1 MVISESRGEDTMFVG
16 EMCKRQVVI
25 CQPDDSIQIAA
36 ELMRDNHVGDV
47 IVVEHK
53 EGKHFPIGIL
63 TDRDIVIEV
72 LAERV
77 NLNDIAVKDVMSSEL
92 IRVKEDDY
100 IIETIEQM
108 RDKGIR
114 RVPVVNREGNLEGI
128 LAVDDTI
135 ELVADLLSNLVK
147 LFKHEFNR
155 EIKTR

>member
-1 MVISESRGEDTMFVG
+1 MFVG
-16 EMCKRQVVI
+16 EMCNRQVII
-25 CQPDDSIQIAA
+25 CRPDDSIQIAS

-47 IVVEHK
+47 IVVDHK

-72 LAERV
+72 LAEGV
-77 NLNDIAVKDVMSSEL
+77 NLNDIAVKDVMSSNL
-92 IRVKEDDY
+92 ISVKEDDF
-100 IIETIEQM
+100 IIETIAKM

-114 RVPVVNREGNLEGI
+114 RVPVVNREGSLEGI

-135 ELVADLLSNLVK
+135 ELVAELLSDLVN
-147 LFKHEFNR
+147 LFKREFNR

>member
-1 MVISESRGEDTMFVG
+1 MFVG
-16 EMCKRQVVI
+16 EMCNRQVVI
-25 CQPDDSIQIAA
+25 CRPDDSIQNAA

-72 LAERV
+72 LAQGV

-114 RVPVVNREGNLEGI
+114 RVPVVNRDGSLEGI

-135 ELVADLLSNLVK
+135 ELVAELLSNLVR
-147 LFKHEFNR
+147 LFKREFNR
-155 EIKTR
+155 ELKTR

>member
-1 MVISESRGEDTMFVG
+1 MFVG
-16 EMCKRQVVI
+16 EICNRQVVI
-25 CQPDDSIQIAA
+25 CGRDDSIQNAA

-72 LAERV
+72 LAEGV
-77 NLNDIAVKDVMSSEL
+77 NLNDIAVNDVMSSEL
-92 IRVKEDDY
+92 ISVKEDDY

-108 RDKGIR
+108 RDRGIR
-114 RVPVVNREGNLEGI
+114 RVPVVNQEGSLEGI
-128 LAVDDTI
+128 LAVDDAI
-135 ELVADLLSNLVK
+135 ELVAELLSNLVK

>member
-1 MVISESRGEDTMFVG
+1 MFVG
-16 EMCKRQVVI
+16 EMCNRQVII
-25 CQPDDSIQIAA
+25 CGPDDSIQTAS

-47 IVVEHK
+47 IVVDHK

-72 LAERV
+72 LAEGV
-77 NLNDIAVKDVMSSEL
+77 NLNDIAIKDVMSSNL
-92 IRVKEDDY
+92 ICVKEDDF
-100 IIETIEQM
+100 IIETIAKM

-114 RVPVVNREGNLEGI
+114 RIPVVNREGSLEGI

-135 ELVADLLSNLVK
+135 ELVAELLSDLVN
-147 LFKHEFNR
+147 LFKREFNR

>member
-1 MVISESRGEDTMFVG
+1 MFVG
-16 EMCKRQVVI
+16 EMCNRQVVI
-25 CQPDDSIQIAA
+25 CRPDDSIQNAA

-72 LAERV
+72 LAQGV
-77 NLNDIAVKDVMSSEL
+77 NLNDIAVKDVMSSKL

-114 RVPVVNREGNLEGI
+114 RVPVVNRDGSLEGI

-135 ELVADLLSNLVK
+135 ELVAELLSNLVR
-147 LFKHEFNR
+147 LFKREFNR
-155 EIKTR
+155 ELKTR

>member
-1 MVISESRGEDTMFVG
+1 MFVG
-16 EMCKRQVVI
+16 EICNRQVVI
-25 CQPDDSIQIAA
+25 CGRDDSIQNAA

-72 LAERV
+72 LAEGV
-77 NLNDIAVKDVMSSEL
+77 NLNDITVNDVMSSEL
-92 IRVKEDDY
+92 ISVKEDDY

-108 RDKGIR
+108 RDRGIR
-114 RVPVVNREGNLEGI
+114 RVPVVNQEGSLEGI

-135 ELVADLLSNLVK
+135 ELVAELLSNLVR
-147 LFKHEFNR
+147 LFKQEFNR
-155 EIKTR
+155 ELKTR

>member
-1 MVISESRGEDTMFVG
+1 MFVG
-16 EMCKRQVVI
+16 EICNRQVVI
-25 CQPDDSIQIAA
+25 CGRDDSIQNAA

-72 LAERV
+72 LAEGV
-77 NLNDIAVKDVMSSEL
+77 NLNDIAVNDVMSSEL
-92 IRVKEDDY
+92 ISVKEDDH

-108 RDKGIR
+108 RDRGIR
-114 RVPVVNREGNLEGI
+114 RVPVVNQEGSLEGI

-135 ELVADLLSNLVK
+135 ELVAELLSNLVR
-147 LFKHEFNR
+147 LFKQEFNR

>member
-1 MVISESRGEDTMFVG
+1 MFVG
-16 EMCKRQVVI
+16 EICNRQVVI
-25 CQPDDSIQIAA
+25 CGRDDSIQNAA

-72 LAERV
+72 LAEGV
-77 NLNDIAVKDVMSSEL
+77 NLNDITVSDVMSSEL
-92 IRVKEDDY
+92 ISVKEDDY

-108 RDKGIR
+108 RDRGIR
-114 RVPVVNREGNLEGI
+114 RVPVVNQEGSLEGI

-135 ELVADLLSNLVK
+135 ELVAELLSNLVR
-147 LFKHEFNR
+147 LFKQEFNH

>member
-1 MVISESRGEDTMFVG
+1 MFVG
-16 EMCKRQVVI
+16 EICNRQVVI
-25 CQPDDSIQIAA
+25 CGRDDSIQNAA

-72 LAERV
+72 LAEGV
-77 NLNDIAVKDVMSSEL
+77 NLNDIAVNDVMSSEL
-92 IRVKEDDY
+92 ISVKEDDY

-108 RDKGIR
+108 RDRGIR
-114 RVPVVNREGNLEGI
+114 RVPVVNQEGSLEGI

-135 ELVADLLSNLVK
+135 ELVAELLSNLVR
-147 LFKHEFNR
+147 LFKQEFNR